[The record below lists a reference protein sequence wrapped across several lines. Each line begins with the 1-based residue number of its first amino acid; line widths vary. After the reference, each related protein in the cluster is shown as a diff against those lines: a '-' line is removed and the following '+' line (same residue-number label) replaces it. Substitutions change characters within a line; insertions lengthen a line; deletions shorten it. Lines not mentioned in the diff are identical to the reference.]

1 MAKQDSRFGF
11 GQFAGS
17 AGAVLVAVSATQPW
31 LRLDLGA
38 AFRVALTGGG
48 SLSRDAANEILY
60 TGSRVPAADAGS
72 NAEVARLALRL
83 GIEPTGL
90 EQERIAA
97 IVVIALSVIA
107 LIAIIRSI
115 LASTAWGARANAPF
129 LAIAGLGSLVAAALE
144 LWLFSPLPREAMRP
158 DTGMWMLVGGGILLL
173 LGALTLGSNRR
184 RPFLDDFARGPDSAT
199 FDNTDH
205 LAYSHGAWV
214 PKKHADSER

>member
-11 GQFAGS
+11 GQFAGA

-31 LRLDLGA
+31 LKLDLGA

-48 SLSRDAANEILY
+48 SLSREAANDILF
-60 TGSRVPAADAGS
+60 TGSRVPAANAGGS
-72 NAEVARLALRL
+72 DEVAHLAVKL

-90 EQERIAA
+90 EQEKIAA
-97 IVVIALSVIA
+97 IVVIVLAAIA
-107 LIAIIRSI
+107 LIAIVRSI

-129 LAIAGLGSLVAAALE
+129 LAVAGLGALVAAALE
-144 LWLFSPLPREAMRP
+144 LWLFSPTPREAMRP
-158 DTGMWMLVGGGILLL
+158 DTGMWMLVGGGVLLL

-184 RPFLDDFARGPDSAT
+184 RPFLDDFDNGPGAT
-199 FDNTDH
+199 AFDNTDH